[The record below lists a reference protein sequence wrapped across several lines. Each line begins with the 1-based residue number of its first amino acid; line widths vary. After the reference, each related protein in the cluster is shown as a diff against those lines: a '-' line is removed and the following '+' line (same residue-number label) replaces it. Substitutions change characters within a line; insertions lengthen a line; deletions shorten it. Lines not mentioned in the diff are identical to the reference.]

1 MTSSQRQVAQDRFD
15 LLVRLRS
22 QLIEGLDL
30 PENSDL
36 VDFDTPLFGRGLD
49 LDSLDTLEIVS
60 LLDEEF
66 SVMISDEDR
75 AAFGSLNQLADRVQ
89 SGV

>member
-1 MTSSQRQVAQDRFD
+1 MISNQRQTAQERFD

-66 SVMISDEDR
+66 GVMISDEDR
-75 AAFGSLNQLADRVQ
+75 AAFGSLNKLADRVR
-89 SGV
+89 GV

>member
-1 MTSSQRQVAQDRFD
+1 MEKQQQMIAKERFS
-15 LLVRLRS
+15 LLIRLRS
-22 QLIEGLDL
+22 QLVEGLEL
-30 PENSDL
+30 PLDPDL

-66 SVMISDEDR
+66 GVMISDEDR
-75 AAFGSLNQLADRVQ
+75 TAFGSFNKLADRLQ
-89 SGV
+89 AGV